1 MKKLMN
7 SQGIVLLLTILAA
20 LTGTLLRLAVLSHEL
35 QADGTLLSG
44 SHRYIVLMVVLV
56 LYLALLIVLLRPL
69 RRKRSW
75 QEVFPAG
82 SRIYSLQ
89 YACGL
94 LLFIANIVLLI
105 TGPVTVQQQVISRF
119 TYYFSK
125 LLPFLGFA
133 AAGCIVM
140 FSRLR
145 ATNRKMM
152 PGTAILYMVV
162 SVYLVVRLILNFQ
175 SWNTDPSIHD
185 YCYRLLAA
193 ICTML
198 AAYHLAGFCLDVG
211 RRRMTAFWALCAVVF
226 NAIAFVDYAHAKSWG
241 ELLVTLALCLSM
253 LLSAVQV
260 LYATGKRRRPA
271 AEQTPDVTPP
281 TGSEE
286 AAD

>member
-7 SQGIVLLLTILAA
+7 SQGIVLLLTILDA
-20 LTGTLLRLAVLSHEL
+20 LAGALLRLGVLSHEL
-35 QADGTLLSG
+35 LTDGTLLPG
-44 SHRYIVLMVVLV
+44 SSSYIVLMIVLA

-82 SRIYSLQ
+82 SSMYYPQLLC
-89 YACGL
+89 AL
-94 LLFIANIVLLI
+94 LLFIGNIFVLMK
-105 TGPVTVQQQVISRF
+105 GSAAVQLQIVSSFTRVFSR
-119 TYYFSK
+119 
-125 LLPFLGFA
+125 LLPWFGFA
-133 AAGCIVM
+133 AAACIGV
-140 FSRLR
+140 FCVQRIQKKTPSPL
-145 ATNRKMM
+145 
-152 PGTAILYMVV
+152 LYMAV

-241 ELLVTLALCLSM
+241 ELLISLALCLSM

-271 AEQTPDVTPP
+271 EEQAPDVTPP

-286 AAD
+286 TAD

>member
-20 LTGTLLRLAVLSHEL
+20 LTGALLRLAVLSHEL

-44 SHRYIVLMVVLV
+44 SHRYIVLLVVLV

-82 SRIYSLQ
+82 SSLYYPQ
-89 YACGL
+89 LLCAL
-94 LLFIANIVLLI
+94 LLFVGNICVLAK
-105 TGPVTVQQQVISRF
+105 GPAVAQQQIVSSFTRVSSR
-119 TYYFSK
+119 
-125 LLPFLGFA
+125 LLPWLGFA
-133 AAGCIVM
+133 AAACIGV
-140 FSRLR
+140 FCVQRVQK
-145 ATNRKMM
+145 RK
-152 PGTAILYMVV
+152 PSPLLYMVV

-226 NAIAFVDYAHAKSWG
+226 NAIAFVDYAHAKNWG
-241 ELLVTLALCLSM
+241 ELLVSLTLCLSM

-260 LYATGKRRRPA
+260 LYATGKRRRLA
-271 AEQTPDVTPP
+271 AEQTPGVTPP